1 MRRLPA
7 PQYLCRFSLYS
18 GGLRAGP
25 SKRSTLTNLPILVQ
39 SLILGTCLIG
49 RRLAHKLALEVIRSG
64 HLRVEV
70 AKLFRQ
76 TNVTEGALK
85 NTMKFAS
92 LCAVSLCLVVVSAAQ
107 NAAKVATLAVISE

>member
-1 MRRLPA
+1 M
-7 PQYLCRFSLYS
+7 
-18 GGLRAGP
+18 
-25 SKRSTLTNLPILVQ
+25 
-39 SLILGTCLIG
+39 
-49 RRLAHKLALEVIRSG
+49 
-64 HLRVEV
+64 EV